1 VATFAIDVRD
11 IDVRDTDVRDIDVR
25 DIDVRDT
32 DVRDTNVGDAEVRDA
47 GVPAPIPQ
55 VVRRRPPATVISAAA
70 LGLLESIALLAG
82 ALTGLDGLLTSP
94 DRPGAVV
101 VLLVLVSIAT
111 WIVLC
116 AGGAATLVDGAG
128 RGLVTWVACAE
139 VALTGVLFF
148 VALFTPRDEVP
159 ISPDLPLPAVALL
172 VLAVPV
178 GKLLLAG
185 APTAVEWVAA
195 GPRPRERRTDPTK
208 THKDLCVVTLAVI
221 GIVLGTVTLIGAP
234 ATDDPGST
242 AASTH

>member
-11 IDVRDTDVRDIDVR
+11 IDVRDTDVRDSDVR
-25 DIDVRDT
+25 DSDVRDT
-32 DVRDTNVGDAEVRDA
+32 
-47 GVPAPIPQ
+47 GVPAPTPQ
-55 VVRRRPPATVISAAA
+55 AEAVRRRPPATVISAAA

-128 RGLVTWVACAE
+128 RGLVTGVACAE
-139 VALTGVLFF
+139 LALTGVLFF

-242 AASTH
+242 ASSTH